1 MENKRIYYFSSNFEF
16 CLKDKYAFHFKI
28 KDVTD
33 YRLFHF
39 HEIFFLHSE
48 RQTAFYVPF
57 KNDLSCI
64 IFNNLCFRI
73 VNRDKQLELLYV
85 EPMFTQ
91 NKTKYIVYRDIDIDS
106 DIISNGVFKYVFLI
120 RVSKINQYK

>member
-1 MENKRIYYFSSNFEF
+1 MLFTSK
-16 CLKDKYAFHFKI
+16 LKMLQIIDSFY
-28 KDVTD
+28 
-33 YRLFHF
+33 F